1 MISGPGMAH
10 VAYTHIAIQ
19 AVIESVWIFL
29 VNAREC
35 SLVDNF

>member
-1 MISGPGMAH
+1 MISGPAWRMLP
-10 VAYTHIAIQ
+10 TSIAIQ
-19 AVIESVWIFL
+19 AVIESVWIFR